1 MEDERT
7 CQMEAM
13 MQIQRVEFAWF
24 ILYSESNRSL
34 FKQLLIEWIN
44 TTLFCTIYFPI
55 QILNFQDSIQ
65 IIILKI

>member
-1 MEDERT
+1 
-7 CQMEAM
+7 MEAM
-13 MQIQRVEFAWF
+13 KLIYRVEFAWF

-34 FKQLLIEWIN
+34 LKQLLIDWIFSI
-44 TTLFCTIYFPI
+44 LFCINYFPI